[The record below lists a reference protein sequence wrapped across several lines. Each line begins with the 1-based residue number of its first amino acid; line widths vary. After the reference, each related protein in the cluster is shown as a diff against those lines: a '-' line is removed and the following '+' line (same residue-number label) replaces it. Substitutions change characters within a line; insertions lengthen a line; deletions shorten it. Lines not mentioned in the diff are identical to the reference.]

1 MDQDVASHDSSH
13 RRKEITQK
21 QEPAVESVI
30 AGGWQASF

>member
-21 QEPAVESVI
+21 QEPAVESSEL
-30 AGGWQASF
+30 ARAE